1 MDKAS
6 PFVAAL
12 LATLLVQVL
21 HPISPQIPYWQDI
34 CAAIAG
40 ALLSG
45 LVAFAGKRLKDWRGL
60 APRASS

>member
-12 LATLLVQVL
+12 LATLFVQVL

-34 CAAIAG
+34 CAAVAG
-40 ALLSG
+40 ALLAG
-45 LVAFAGKRLKDWRGL
+45 LVTFVGKRLKDWRSV
-60 APRASS
+60 APRASH